1 MAAIDFRVLAPN
13 GELISENREAIA
25 LYPELGG
32 PARPVRF
39 RTDRPLVGE
48 RLLVLGHKEVE
59 AEDADLFITDV
70 LDGPRIEAIH
80 AGARYLQ
87 IVEQGQRRLRDDT
100 SPRDGPMTIQI
111 EDAPGGTRSEAY
123 FSFPGYALQN
133 RHGTI
138 WRGDWVGNF
147 PWLRRDGAFRHIPGG
162 PLLDMSFARVIPHQV
177 LTHQRSWE
185 FRGRVHSGTVVG
197 WVHRPAAFVIEKR
210 LGKGKLVIST
220 FRLMRDAFDADP
232 VATALWD
239 GLIDLALAP

>member
-1 MAAIDFRVLAPN
+1 
-13 GELISENREAIA
+13 
-25 LYPELGG
+25 
-32 PARPVRF
+32 
-39 RTDRPLVGE
+39 
-48 RLLVLGHKEVE
+48 
-59 AEDADLFITDV
+59 V
-70 LDGPRIEAIH
+70 LDGPRVEAIH

-87 IVEQGQRRLRDDT
+87 VVDRGQRRLRDDT

>member
-1 MAAIDFRVLAPN
+1 VIA
-13 GELISENREAIA
+13 ENREALA
-25 LYPELGG
+25 LYPEKRA
-32 PARPVRF
+32 PACRVRF

-48 RLLVLGHKEVE
+48 RLGVLGHEEVE
-59 AEDADLFITDV
+59 AHEAELFITDV
-70 LDGPRIEAIH
+70 LDGPRVEAIH

-87 IVEQGQRRLRDDT
+87 IIERGQRRLRDDT

-111 EDAPGGTRSEAY
+111 EDAPGGTRSESY
-123 FSFPGYALQN
+123 FSFPGYSLQN
-133 RHGTI
+133 RHNSI

-147 PWLRRDGAFRHIPGG
+147 PWLRRDGPFAHIPGG
-162 PLLDMSFARVIPHQV
+162 PLLDMSFSRVIPHQV

-210 LGKGKLVIST
+210 LGRGKLVIST
-220 FRLMRDAFDADP
+220 FRLMQDAFDTDP
-232 VATALWD
+232 TATALWD